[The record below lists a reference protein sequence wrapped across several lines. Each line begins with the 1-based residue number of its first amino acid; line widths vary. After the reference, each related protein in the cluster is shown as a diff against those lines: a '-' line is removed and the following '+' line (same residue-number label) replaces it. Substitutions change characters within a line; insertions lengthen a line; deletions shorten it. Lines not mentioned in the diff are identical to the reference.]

1 MYTYMSNYK
10 YLCYMQ
16 NEMDFYG
23 HCNEFEYNRDL
34 VVIIVIAVVIIIRM
48 NFTQFQF
55 FKRLLQI

>member
-1 MYTYMSNYK
+1 MYTYMSNYN

-34 VVIIVIAVVIIIRM
+34 VVVIVIAVVSLM
-48 NFTQFQF
+48 NFTQFQI